1 MCCCFRQFFPFLSAH
16 FRTLRSVPC
25 PNCSVWFC
33 CVVLRVIWSI
43 WSLVGAALLTTW
55 LTCLLTAWRM
65 LLLPSSCSH
74 LRCHIRILPFSHLLR
89 HGAPSLACNQQIFG
103 VNEKSRNKNPKI
115 LLPPSGTEF
124 SWNEVDVIL
133 IPDRKGTTIRT
144 VPYNNKGN
152 KGSNNERDWCGLCC
166 KHHHHQQQHY
176 RAPAITTTTNNT
188 LNRKMPSD
196 YLLDNLLFPLPP
208 SPKEL
213 NSNNCISY
221 LTNACLPACL
231 SPSPLPFPIYV
242 LSQSITVGC
251 ISSQS
256 HRGNSEINP
265 NQQTRHNTTQP
276 DTAEANC
283 RMSGKIQRPTRLWL
297 LAHRVCF
304 VMDVMESPA
313 RSELRHPPKRYI
325 KTPTNN

>member
-1 MCCCFRQFFPFLSAH
+1 MRCCFRRFFPFLSAH
-16 FRTLRSVPC
+16 FQTLRSVPC
-25 PNCSVWFC
+25 SNCSVLFC
-33 CVVLRVIWSI
+33 SVGLRVIWSI

-74 LRCHIRILPFSHLLR
+74 LRCHVQILPFSHLLR

-144 VPYNNKGN
+144 VPY
-152 KGSNNERDWCGLCC
+152 RTVPYRIT
-166 KHHHHQQQHY
+166 QQQST
-176 RAPAITTTTNNT
+176 RATTTNDSGVGCAANTTTTNNNT
-188 LNRKMPSD
+188 LNGKTPSG